1 MQGKGR
7 TEHHEETYDLYCSL
21 NVLGGMKSRIM
32 RGEAYVVSIG
42 EMRGAFRGL
51 VGKSEGKTPLGK
63 PKRRWENKVK
73 IDL

>member
-1 MQGKGR
+1 
-7 TEHHEETYDLYCSL
+7 
-21 NVLGGMKSRIM
+21 MKSRIM

-73 IDL
+73 IDF